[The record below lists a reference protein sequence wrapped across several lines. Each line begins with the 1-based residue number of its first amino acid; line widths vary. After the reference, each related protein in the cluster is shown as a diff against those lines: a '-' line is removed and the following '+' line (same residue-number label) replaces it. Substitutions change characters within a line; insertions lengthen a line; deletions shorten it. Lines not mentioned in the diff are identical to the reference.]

1 MFGFGPIE
9 SLLDNPKITEVMVN
23 GTRSIYY
30 EIDGKLF
37 RSEQRFTSD
46 EQVRALVDRILGP
59 LGRRIDEASPMVN
72 ARLSSG
78 HRVHAIIPPL
88 SLDGTTLTIRKF
100 SDHVITLE
108 EMVDMA
114 SLDNKMMKFLK

>member
-9 SLLDNPKITEVMVN
+9 SMLEDKSITEIMIN
-23 GTRSIYY
+23 GTNSIFF
-30 EIDGKLF
+30 EKGGRLF
-37 RSEQRFTSD
+37 CSKQKFSSD

-72 ARLSSG
+72 ARLSAG

-88 SLDGTTLTIRKF
+88 SLDGTIVTIRKF
-100 SDHVITLE
+100 SEHVITLE
-108 EMVDMA
+108 EMMSMNSIDSKILA
-114 SLDNKMMKFLK
+114 FFN